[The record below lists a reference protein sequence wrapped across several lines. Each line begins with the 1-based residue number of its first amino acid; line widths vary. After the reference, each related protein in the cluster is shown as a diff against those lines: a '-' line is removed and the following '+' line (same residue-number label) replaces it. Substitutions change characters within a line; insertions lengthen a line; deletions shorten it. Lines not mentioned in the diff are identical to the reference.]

1 MSKRYTKEFKE
12 TILNLYNQGKSARQL
27 SLKYEVGYS
36 TVLKW
41 VQGSTRTSPGGLT
54 PDESKE
60 LRKQLKEKDEEIT
73 ILKKALGL
81 LAKK

>member
-1 MSKRYTKEFKE
+1 MSKRYAKEFQQ
-12 TILNLYNQGKSARQL
+12 TILEIYNQGKNLHQL
-27 SLKYEVGYS
+27 SLAYETGYS

-41 VQGSTRTSPGGLT
+41 VQGATKTSPGGFS

-60 LRKQLKEKDEEIT
+60 LRKLLKEKDEEIT